1 MRTSYFAG
9 IGLLLL
15 LGCGTEATPGPG
27 TTGTQDTSPSAKGG
41 STTKA
46 SSSTKST
53 KTGQGGSAAKTSEG
67 EGGADSEGGA
77 ASDGGADSTTKTSSS
92 KATGGTKSSS
102 ASSNKATGGKS
113 SSSGSVKTSST
124 GGAGGKS
131 SGSGSSA
138 GGKSSTAA
146 GGTSTVA
153 TTGSGNT
160 GGAATFK
167 CDNLQ
172 AAAGQAGQ
180 AKPSGAAGGLK
191 VLDWAGFKSAISY
204 TFDDSSPS
212 QISNYKA
219 MNDAGGK
226 YTFYLW
232 TEKAQSSD
240 AVWGTALKDG
250 HELAN
255 HSQNHT
261 GDQSAVQGAQTFLK
275 DKWGVVGYSF
285 AAPNGTAVSSG
296 VTNMFLSVR
305 SVAGG
310 SMSPGDTG
318 ALAWLPSDVASTSNW
333 SPAAGKWKVICIHG
347 FDGDG
352 YQANYSA
359 SQFTTTVKSALS
371 AGSWVTTVTNV
382 AAYQVGQSLMKAGGS
397 SIKWTKPAIFPPNMC
412 VRATTTGGTV
422 KQKGAE
428 VPWNDHG
435 YYEISLD
442 AGEVTVE

>member
-77 ASDGGADSTTKTSSS
+77 ASDGGADSTTKTSS

-102 ASSNKATGGKS
+102 ASSSKATGGKS

-131 SGSGSSA
+131 SGT

-153 TTGSGNT
+153 TTGAGNT

-172 AAAGQAGQ
+172 AVAGQAGQ